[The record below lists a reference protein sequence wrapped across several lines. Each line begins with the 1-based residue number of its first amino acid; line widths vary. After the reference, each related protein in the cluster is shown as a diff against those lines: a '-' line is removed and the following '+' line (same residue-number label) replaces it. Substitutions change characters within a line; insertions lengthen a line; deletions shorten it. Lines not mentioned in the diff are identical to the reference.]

1 VLLAPRHFHAHP
13 GFGQRLLD
21 RQGNVAHLA
30 AALAADRGQAPGD
43 RGIGFGLQLLEGQQL
58 HFRIY
63 SYMPTR
69 WASGA

>member
-30 AALAADRGQAPGD
+30 AALRIAARRPVIVA
-43 RGIGFGLQLLEGQQL
+43 
-58 HFRIY
+58 
-63 SYMPTR
+63 
-69 WASGA
+69 